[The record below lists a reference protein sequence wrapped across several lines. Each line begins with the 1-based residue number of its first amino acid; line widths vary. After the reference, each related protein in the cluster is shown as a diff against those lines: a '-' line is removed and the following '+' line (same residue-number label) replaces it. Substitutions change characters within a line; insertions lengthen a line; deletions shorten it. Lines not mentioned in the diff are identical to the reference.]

1 MSKNQ
6 NLLLRKLQRHNRVST
21 LFRTTDDP
29 LSGMAA
35 QENSFVENK
44 AGSPSS
50 LTATKAGLL
59 PPDSQLP
66 RGYFLNGPL
75 PQALSTNLPQ
85 ATPAP
90 DPSQPDPFQL
100 DGPSSEVVRDPL
112 TQKFTPAQQAPSEGI
127 NIPPSLPAA
136 SGSRAPVIQRQIDPV
151 SPSIN
156 PAAASASPRLA
167 PASVPTPVKTN
178 QPQAVPPSSN
188 PSKEESKF
196 TQKELDR
203 LQAIFDL
210 HAQTAQEAP
219 DAPEVDGQA
228 AQVTPVPAGAAKSG
242 SEPTA
247 AKPGAIQRTPDPD
260 PDQTIVARPGRTA
273 SPSPSEFDS
282 SDRGSAIQQPANQP
296 ALASTRQAAIS
307 TVRDNNPPSDQTTP
321 NPERLQRANPIPANA
336 SPLSADTTNWAEKG
350 TEVPPVSPSLATTGF
365 TGLSPQA
372 VASNA
377 LPDNAVSQPVE
388 RKPAANQGK
397 PGLIQRQPDPAAA
410 PVHERQA
417 AVPLFQQPEK
427 ETPPH
432 EIDSDLLQSQPL
444 ETVWNVERRATV
456 PPSSGLKSNPTLP
469 LEAPPVPVNVQRVL
483 SETTPGQPTDSRVET
498 LAPRMPRPVLPARP
512 ADRERIQRTPE
523 EPAAPKPPSVEAEIV
538 DSAVGP
544 LPADLWRLIGEQP
557 PARPS
562 ESSKVAAIPAAP
574 AQNHSAKMMEMAS
587 PKSLESSDAGSSS
600 QISLSEKA
608 VPSPSAGKPLIQ
620 RTAEESPS
628 EASSGS
634 AASQGSAAS
643 EQQANHPPELDME
656 DLSVKVYAE
665 VKRRLSIEWDRLRN
679 RF

>member
-1 MSKNQ
+1 LSKNQ

-29 LSGMAA
+29 LSEMAA
-35 QENSFVENK
+35 QENSFVESK

-85 ATPAP
+85 ATPAT
-90 DPSQPDPFQL
+90 DPFQL
-100 DGPSSEVVRDPL
+100 DAPSSEEVRDPL
-112 TQKFTPAQQAPSEGI
+112 AQKLTLAPQAPSEGI
-127 NIPPSLPAA
+127 NIPPSLPTA
-136 SGSRAPVIQRQIDPV
+136 SGSRAPAIQRQIDPV

-156 PAAASASPRLA
+156 PASANASPRLA

-178 QPQAVPPSSN
+178 QPQAVPPSSD

-210 HAQTAQEAP
+210 HAQTAQETP
-219 DAPEVDGQA
+219 DVAQVNGQSA
-228 AQVTPVPAGAAKSG
+228 LVTPVPAGAAKSG

-247 AKPGAIQRTPDPD
+247 AKPGVIQRTPD
-260 PDQTIVARPGRTA
+260 PDQTIVARSGRSA
-273 SPSPSEFDS
+273 STSPSESDP
-282 SDRGSAIQQPANQP
+282 SDRGSAILQAANQT
-296 ALASTRQAAIS
+296 ALAPTRQAAIP
-307 TVRDNNPPSDQTTP
+307 TVPNPPSDQTTP
-321 NPERLQRANPIPANA
+321 NQERLQRANPIPSIA
-336 SPLSADTTNWAEKG
+336 SPLSADTTNWIEKG
-350 TEVPPVSPSLATTGF
+350 TEVSPVSPSLATTGF
-365 TGLSPQA
+365 TSLSPQA
-372 VASNA
+372 VASNV
-377 LPDNAVSQPVE
+377 LPDNAGSQPVE
-388 RKPAANQGK
+388 RKPAASSGK
-397 PGLIQRQPDPAAA
+397 PGTIQRQPDPAAA
-410 PVHERQA
+410 PIHERQA
-417 AVPLFQQPEK
+417 VVPLFQQPEK
-427 ETPPH
+427 ETPSH

-456 PPSSGLKSNPTLP
+456 PPAAGLKSPPTLP
-469 LEAPPVPVNVQRVL
+469 LEAPPVPMNVQRVL